1 MGLPRI
7 CNDPEHTR
15 AAESGD
21 NSSSCM
27 WVARVCSSELW
38 IVSGGRLSD
47 IVAGL
52 DFEVVANNSVS
63 QKICRTR
70 VKEFPHV
77 PLSVPVRQRRDN

>member
-15 AAESGD
+15 AAESGTIAPRACG
-21 NSSSCM
+21 S
-27 WVARVCSSELW
+27 RVCSSELW

-52 DFEVVANNSVS
+52 DFEVVANNSIS
-63 QKICRTR
+63 HKFCRTR

-77 PLSVPVRQRRDN
+77 RPLSVPVRQRRDN